1 MENKSRY
8 ATKFYVVLMMLSLVS
23 QLFVPVLQVAA
34 VEVPTTVVTEMTA
47 KSTSENTAELNLSLN
62 NTSSEKKSEQIKL
75 DSDVLLIPGLLE
87 TLVST
92 EGQNVGTYQI
102 KDRQIDVEINENVS
116 ARVNIPVT
124 FSATDTAATATF
136 TNGQLTAKV
145 DVAAKQ
151 NKTLS
156 SSTSSS
162 EQKVTTS
169 TSTTSSTSITSKS
182 EVSTTSST
190 SITSKSEVSTKSDTK
205 KSVTKATTQ
214 DKQAN
219 DISSYLPDS
228 SNGTIINKADIKFTD
243 PSNNEV
249 SAADVTAD
257 TNVSLAYYWSIP
269 NELKDGYSVKAGNY
283 FEFKLPANITYRAGT
298 GDLGDYG
305 TYEIKSDGT
314 VRFTFNSNVDDKENI
329 KGTFNYNQAKI
340 NVTEPGQT
348 TIIVP
353 TTSGDQKV
361 DIIVNP
367 TGGNDI
373 AKSGTVSP
381 AKNPK
386 SVNWQVDINTNGKT
400 LNNAVIKDTLPKGLK
415 LTGTQV
421 YLLNIDLKGNIT
433 GEGRQ
438 LTEGTDYTVSDNGT
452 VTLIGNYSKTQQAFR
467 IKYATDIEADAIPN
481 EGGDVKFENNATL
494 VNNGKDYPA
503 QATVTASYG
512 KLLDKKYDGASGSQK
527 LNWTINYNAGDK
539 KLPAGTVLT
548 DNLSGAQE
556 YTGTPKIVYTD
567 GPNSGQEVKQADY
580 EITYNSA
587 KTQMTIKFT
596 NGLEQAVKITYQTQV
611 NTPINGSTT
620 IKNSAESD
628 GKKVEVGD
636 IKVAE
641 QGIVKSL
648 GAVDYNAKTVAWNVK
663 INHGQQEM
671 TNWSAEDTIPN
682 GLTLVDDT
690 SFVLKDVTTNKALVR
705 GTDYQ
710 FTKTATGFKIELSGA
725 YNKTSDEFLLTY
737 KTNFDTKKLIS
748 NKWTNTIAAAW
759 TDKNGVPHQNNGSAD
774 FIPKKEFVTDGTKS
788 GSYNAVN
795 KHITWTVVANY
806 NQRELKNAKL
816 VDILTGDPEYVTD
829 SAKLYEATINPDG
842 SYKLGNPVGTNIDY
856 AKDSRTLTANLPE
869 NSNKAYVMIFET
881 SLEGKVIDALSYD
894 NTAKYTNDGQDK
906 DLTAKVSV
914 PNSGK
919 VAYKTGEQDPEDS
932 AYAVWNITVNP
943 EQSTLKDVTVV
954 DKPSTNQVL
963 DKSDVVAYGT
973 KIATNGAITVDKT
986 NVLTEGKDYSIN
998 ITTDQT
1004 SGEQVMTIKF
1014 LHEIST
1020 AYSVHYRTLI
1030 NSSKINDTLSNTVT
1044 VTGTGKKVVNKE
1056 VTTSHEVVNNS
1067 GTAEGTNL
1075 DYQLTKVDKDTDK
1088 VLSGVKFELWSY
1100 KNNAKGQLLRTG
1112 TTDDK
1117 GQIRWNNLKS
1127 GKYILVETAP
1137 TDYQTVTDKIITLK
1151 AADANSDKLV
1161 TSTIT
1166 NEKVKI
1172 SVSGEKTWVDN
1183 NDQDGVRP
1191 DEITVNLLADGK
1203 KVDSKKVTAKDGWKY
1218 KFNNLDKFKAGQA
1231 IKYTVDE
1238 AAVDGYKTTYNGNNI
1253 VNTHQVAKTSVSG
1266 QKTWSDHDNQDGL
1279 RPDEIT
1285 VNLLAD
1291 GKKVDSKTVTAKD
1304 GWKYEFN
1311 DLDKFKAGQAIK
1323 YTVDEA
1329 AVDGYKTTYDGNNIV
1344 NTHQVAKTSVSGQ
1357 KTWLDNNDQ
1366 DGNRPDSI
1374 TLHLLANGKEVA
1386 TKTVTTKDNW
1396 KYEFNDLDK
1405 YSAGKEIVYTITEDQ
1420 VNDYNSDVSDTKN
1433 IVNKYTPGK
1442 TSATV
1447 TKAWQDADNQ
1457 DGLRTSIKVQLYA
1470 NDKAYGDPVELT
1482 SDTGWTYTWN
1492 DLNQRQN
1499 HKDVKYTVKEV
1510 NTPDGYV
1517 AEVNNEDQGNLIITN
1532 THKIAK
1538 TSVSGQKTWSD
1549 HDNQDGVRPDEITVN
1564 LLADGKKVD
1573 SKTVTAKDGWKYEF
1587 NDLDK
1592 FKAGQEI
1599 KYTVEEAAVAGYET
1613 TYDGNNIVNTHQVAK
1628 TSVSGQKTWSDHDNQ
1643 DGIRPDEI
1651 TVNLLADGKKVD
1663 SKTVTAKDGWKYEFN
1678 DLDKFKAGQE
1688 IKYSI
1693 SEDKVTG
1700 YKTTVSGYDLTNILN
1715 ESSIPVTNQS
1725 INQGTPKNHKHQG
1738 SLESILPATGVSSSK
1753 NFVISGLVFILFAL
1767 SSLGYVFIK
1776 RRHND

>member
-92 EGQNVGTYQI
+92 EGKSVGTYQI
-102 KDRQIDVEINENVS
+102 KNQQIDVEINENVS
-116 ARVNIPVT
+116 AQVNIPVT

-136 TNGQLTAKV
+136 TNGQLTANV

-182 EVSTTSST
+182 EVST
-190 SITSKSEVSTKSDTK
+190 KSDTK

-214 DKQAN
+214 DEQAN

-228 SNGTIINKADIKFTD
+228 SNGTIIDKADIKFTD

-257 TNVSLAYYWSIP
+257 TNVSLAYNWSIP
-269 NELKDGYSVKAGNY
+269 NELKDGYSVKAGDY

-386 SVNWQVDINTNGKT
+386 SVNWQVDINTKGKT
-400 LNNAVIKDTLPKGLK
+400 LNNAVIEDTLPKGLK

-421 YLLNIDLKGNIT
+421 YLLNINLKGNIT
-433 GEGRQ
+433 GEGQQ
-438 LTEGTDYTVSDNGT
+438 LTQKTDYTVSDNGT

-494 VNNGKDYPA
+494 INNGKDYPA

-567 GPNSGQEVKQADY
+567 GPNSGQDVKQDDY
-580 EITYNSA
+580 KITYNDDKN
-587 KTQMTIKFT
+587 KTQMTIEFT

-648 GAVDYNAKTVAWNVK
+648 GTVDYNAKTVPWNVK
-663 INHGQQEM
+663 INYGQQEM

-682 GLTLVDDT
+682 GLTLVDDE

-725 YNKTSDEFLLTY
+725 YKTTSDEFLLTY
-737 KTNFDTKKLIS
+737 KTNFDTKKLIG
-748 NKWTNTIAAAW
+748 NKWTNKIVATW
-759 TDKNGVPHQNNGSAD
+759 TDKNGDAHLNNGQAD
-774 FIPKKEFVTDGTKS
+774 FKPKEEFVTDGTKS

-806 NQRELKNAKL
+806 NQRELKNGKL
-816 VDILTGDPEYVTD
+816 VDTLTGDPEYVTD
-829 SAKLYEATINPDG
+829 SAKLYEATINLNG
-842 SYKLGNPVGTNIDY
+842 SYTLGKQVDTNIDY
-856 AKDSRTLTANLPE
+856 DKDSRTLTANLPE

-881 SLEGKVIDALSYD
+881 SLEGKVIDAPSYD

-914 PNSGK
+914 PNSGT
-919 VAYKTGEQDPEDS
+919 VAYKTGEQDKEDS

-963 DKSDVVAYGT
+963 DKSDVVVYGT

>member
-23 QLFVPVLQVAA
+23 QLFVPFLQVAA
-34 VEVPTTVVTEMTA
+34 VEVPTVITEMTA
-47 KSTSENTAELNLSLN
+47 KSTGENTAELNLSLN
-62 NTSSEKKSEQIKL
+62 NTSSEKKSEQIEL
-75 DSDVLLIPGLLE
+75 HSSVSMIPGSSE

-92 EGQNVGTYQI
+92 EGKNVGTYQI

-116 ARVNIPVT
+116 AQVNIPVT

-136 TNGQLTAKV
+136 TNGQLTANV

-151 NKTLS
+151 NKTSS

-162 EQKVTTS
+162 EEKVTTSTSTTSSTSTTVSTSTTAS

-182 EVSTTSST
+182 EVST
-190 SITSKSEVSTKSDTK
+190 
-205 KSVTKATTQ
+205 KATTQ
-214 DKQAN
+214 DEQAN

-228 SNGTIINKADIKFTD
+228 SNGTIIDKADIKFTD

-257 TNVSLAYYWSIP
+257 TNVSLAYNWSIP
-269 NELKDGYSVKAGNY
+269 NELKDGYSVKAGDY

-381 AKNPK
+381 AKNPQ
-386 SVNWQVDINTNGKT
+386 SVNWQVDINANGKT

-433 GEGRQ
+433 GEGQQ
-438 LTEGTDYTVSDNGT
+438 LTEKTDYTVSDNGT

-481 EGGDVKFENNATL
+481 EGGDVTFVNNATL
-494 VNNGKDYPA
+494 INNGKDYPA

-556 YTGTPKIVYTD
+556 YTGIPKLVYTD

-580 EITYNSA
+580 EITYNSD

-596 NGLEQAVKITYQTQV
+596 SSLEQAVKITYQTQV

-663 INHGQQEM
+663 INYGQQEM

-725 YNKTSDEFLLTY
+725 YNKTSDEFSLTY

-759 TDKNGVPHQNNGSAD
+759 TDKNGVTHTNNGQAD
-774 FIPKKEFVTDGTKS
+774 FKPKEEFVTDGTKS

-816 VDILTGDPEYVTD
+816 VDTLTGDPEYVTD

-842 SYKLGNPVGTNIDY
+842 SYKLGDQVDTNIDY

-906 DLTAKVSV
+906 DQDLTAKVSV
-914 PNSGK
+914 PNGGT
-919 VAYKTGEQDPEDS
+919 VAYKTGEQDKEDS

-963 DKSDVVAYGT
+963 DKSDVVVYGT
-973 KIATNGAITVDKT
+973 KIATNGEITVDKT

-1014 LHEIST
+1014 LH
-1020 AYSVHYRTLI
+1020 
-1030 NSSKINDTLSNTVT
+1030 
-1044 VTGTGKKVVNKE
+1044 
-1056 VTTSHEVVNNS
+1056 
-1067 GTAEGTNL
+1067 
-1075 DYQLTKVDKDTDK
+1075 
-1088 VLSGVKFELWSY
+1088 
-1100 KNNAKGQLLRTG
+1100 
-1112 TTDDK
+1112 
-1117 GQIRWNNLKS
+1117 
-1127 GKYILVETAP
+1127 
-1137 TDYQTVTDKIITLK
+1137 
-1151 AADANSDKLV
+1151 
-1161 TSTIT
+1161 
-1166 NEKVKI
+1166 
-1172 SVSGEKTWVDN
+1172 
-1183 NDQDGVRP
+1183 
-1191 DEITVNLLADGK
+1191 
-1203 KVDSKKVTAKDGWKY
+1203 
-1218 KFNNLDKFKAGQA
+1218 
-1231 IKYTVDE
+1231 
-1238 AAVDGYKTTYNGNNI
+1238 
-1253 VNTHQVAKTSVSG
+1253 
-1266 QKTWSDHDNQDGL
+1266 
-1279 RPDEIT
+1279 
-1285 VNLLAD
+1285 
-1291 GKKVDSKTVTAKD
+1291 
-1304 GWKYEFN
+1304 
-1311 DLDKFKAGQAIK
+1311 
-1323 YTVDEA
+1323 
-1329 AVDGYKTTYDGNNIV
+1329 
-1344 NTHQVAKTSVSGQ
+1344 
-1357 KTWLDNNDQ
+1357 
-1366 DGNRPDSI
+1366 
-1374 TLHLLANGKEVA
+1374 
-1386 TKTVTTKDNW
+1386 
-1396 KYEFNDLDK
+1396 
-1405 YSAGKEIVYTITEDQ
+1405 
-1420 VNDYNSDVSDTKN
+1420 
-1433 IVNKYTPGK
+1433 
-1442 TSATV
+1442 
-1447 TKAWQDADNQ
+1447 
-1457 DGLRTSIKVQLYA
+1457 
-1470 NDKAYGDPVELT
+1470 
-1482 SDTGWTYTWN
+1482 
-1492 DLNQRQN
+1492 
-1499 HKDVKYTVKEV
+1499 
-1510 NTPDGYV
+1510 
-1517 AEVNNEDQGNLIITN
+1517 
-1532 THKIAK
+1532 
-1538 TSVSGQKTWSD
+1538 
-1549 HDNQDGVRPDEITVN
+1549 
-1564 LLADGKKVD
+1564 
-1573 SKTVTAKDGWKYEF
+1573 
-1587 NDLDK
+1587 
-1592 FKAGQEI
+1592 
-1599 KYTVEEAAVAGYET
+1599 
-1613 TYDGNNIVNTHQVAK
+1613 
-1628 TSVSGQKTWSDHDNQ
+1628 
-1643 DGIRPDEI
+1643 
-1651 TVNLLADGKKVD
+1651 
-1663 SKTVTAKDGWKYEFN
+1663 
-1678 DLDKFKAGQE
+1678 
-1688 IKYSI
+1688 
-1693 SEDKVTG
+1693 
-1700 YKTTVSGYDLTNILN
+1700 
-1715 ESSIPVTNQS
+1715 
-1725 INQGTPKNHKHQG
+1725 
-1738 SLESILPATGVSSSK
+1738 
-1753 NFVISGLVFILFAL
+1753 
-1767 SSLGYVFIK
+1767 
-1776 RRHND
+1776 

>member
-23 QLFVPVLQVAA
+23 QLFVPFLQVAA
-34 VEVPTTVVTEMTA
+34 VEVSTVVTEMTA
-47 KSTSENTAELNLSLN
+47 KSTGENTAELNLSLN

-75 DSDVLLIPGLLE
+75 DSDVLMSPGVLE

-92 EGQNVGTYQI
+92 EGKNVGTYQI

-136 TNGQLTAKV
+136 TNGQLTANV

-151 NKTLS
+151 NKISS

-182 EVSTTSST
+182 EVSTT
-190 SITSKSEVSTKSDTK
+190 
-205 KSVTKATTQ
+205 ATIQ
-214 DKQAN
+214 DDQAN

-228 SNGTIINKADIKFTD
+228 SKGTIIDKADIKFTD

-257 TNVSLAYYWSIP
+257 TNVSLAYNWSIP
-269 NELKDGYSVKAGNY
+269 NELKNGYSVKAGDY

-381 AKNPK
+381 AKNPQ
-386 SVNWQVDINTNGKT
+386 SVNWQVDINTNGRT

-433 GEGRQ
+433 GEGQQ
-438 LTEGTDYTVSDNGT
+438 LTEKTDYTVSDNGT

-494 VNNGKDYPA
+494 INNGKDYPA

-512 KLLDKKYDGASGSQK
+512 KLLDKKYEGASASGSQK
-527 LNWTINYNAGDK
+527 LDWTINYNEGDK

-556 YTGTPKIVYTD
+556 YTGTPKLVYTD

-580 EITYNSA
+580 EITYNSD

-596 NGLEQAVKITYQTQV
+596 SSLEQAVKITYQTQV

-620 IKNSAESD
+620 IGNSAESN
-628 GKKVEVGD
+628 GKTVTVGD
-636 IKVAE
+636 QKVDE

-648 GAVDYNAKTVAWNVK
+648 GAVDYNAKTVIWNVR
-663 INHGQQEM
+663 INQGQQEM
-671 TNWSAEDTIPN
+671 TNWSAEDTIPD
-682 GLTLVDDT
+682 GLTLVDDE

-710 FTKTATGFKIELSGA
+710 FTKTATGFEIELSGA
-725 YNKTSDEFLLTY
+725 YQTTSDEFLLTY
-737 KTNFDTKKLIS
+737 KTNFDTKKLIG
-748 NKWTNTIAAAW
+748 NTWTNTIAATW
-759 TDKNGVPHQNNGSAD
+759 TDKNGHDHHNNGSAD
-774 FIPKKEFVTDGTKS
+774 FIPKEEFVTDGTKS

-816 VDILTGDPEYVTD
+816 VDTLTGDPEYVTD

-842 SYKLGNPVGTNIDY
+842 SYKLGDQVDTNIDY

-881 SLEGKVIDALSYD
+881 SLEGKVIDAPSYD
-894 NTAKYTNDGQDK
+894 NTAKYTNDGHYK

-954 DKPSTNQVL
+954 DKPSTNQVV
-963 DKSDVVAYGT
+963 DKSDVVVYGT
-973 KIATNGAITVDKT
+973 KIATNGEITVDKDS
-986 NVLTEGKDYSIN
+986 VLTEGKDYSID

-1044 VTGTGKKVVNKE
+1044 VTGTGAKVVTGE
-1056 VTTSHEVVNNS
+1056 VTTSPDVVNNS

-1127 GKYILVETAP
+1127 GKYVLVETAP
-1137 TDYQTVTDKIITLK
+1137 TDYQTVTDQIITLK

-1166 NEKVKI
+1166 NEKVKT

-1191 DEITVNLLADGK
+1191 SKIT
-1203 KVDSKKVTAKDGWKY
+1203 
-1218 KFNNLDKFKAGQA
+1218 
-1231 IKYTVDE
+1231 I
-1238 AAVDGYKTTYNGNNI
+1238 
-1253 VNTHQVAKTSVSG
+1253 
-1266 QKTWSDHDNQDGL
+1266 
-1279 RPDEIT
+1279 
-1285 VNLLAD
+1285 NLLAD
-1291 GKKVDSKTVTAKD
+1291 GKKVDSKTVTAED

-1311 DLDKFKAGQAIK
+1311 
-1323 YTVDEA
+1323 
-1329 AVDGYKTTYDGNNIV
+1329 N
-1344 NTHQVAKTSVSGQ
+1344 
-1357 KTWLDNNDQ
+1357 
-1366 DGNRPDSI
+1366 
-1374 TLHLLANGKEVA
+1374 
-1386 TKTVTTKDNW
+1386 
-1396 KYEFNDLDK
+1396 
-1405 YSAGKEIVYTITEDQ
+1405 
-1420 VNDYNSDVSDTKN
+1420 
-1433 IVNKYTPGK
+1433 
-1442 TSATV
+1442 
-1447 TKAWQDADNQ
+1447 
-1457 DGLRTSIKVQLYA
+1457 
-1470 NDKAYGDPVELT
+1470 
-1482 SDTGWTYTWN
+1482 
-1492 DLNQRQN
+1492 
-1499 HKDVKYTVKEV
+1499 
-1510 NTPDGYV
+1510 
-1517 AEVNNEDQGNLIITN
+1517 
-1532 THKIAK
+1532 
-1538 TSVSGQKTWSD
+1538 
-1549 HDNQDGVRPDEITVN
+1549 
-1564 LLADGKKVD
+1564 
-1573 SKTVTAKDGWKYEF
+1573 
-1587 NDLDK
+1587 LDK

-1643 DGIRPDEI
+1643 DGVRPDEI

-1715 ESSIPVTNQS
+1715 ESSIPVKNQS

-1738 SLESILPATGVSSSK
+1738 SLESILPATGVLSSK